1 MSLLSSVLACV
12 GVLESLLATIGIA
25 GMCAGIAYAW
35 AGAVRNRVGIRVRR
49 PPRKRTEPQ
58 RGSWLVVVGLRF
70 CVSCVSVAIG

>member
-1 MSLLSSVLACV
+1 MQVLYSV

-25 GMCAGIAYAW
+25 GMCAGMAYAW
-35 AGAVRNRVGIRVRR
+35 AGAVGNGAGIRVRR

-70 CVSCVSVAIG
+70 CVGCPSVAVV